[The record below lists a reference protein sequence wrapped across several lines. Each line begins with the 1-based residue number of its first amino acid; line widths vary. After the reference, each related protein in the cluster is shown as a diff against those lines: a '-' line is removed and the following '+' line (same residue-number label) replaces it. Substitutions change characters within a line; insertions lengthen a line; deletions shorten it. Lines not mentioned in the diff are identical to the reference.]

1 MLARGAEFG
10 AWVNIVLTSIKMAII
25 VLVCAVG
32 LFHLQPANWSPFF
45 PKGIGA
51 VFPTT
56 STVFFSYVGFDT
68 IASSSEE
75 CKDPL
80 RYVARQT
87 LHMVSHTHTLTDP

>member
-1 MLARGAEFG
+1 M
-10 AWVNIVLTSIKMAII
+10 NIVLTSIKMAII

-32 LFHLQPANWSPFF
+32 LLHLHPTNWWPFF
-45 PKGIGA
+45 PKGVAA

-80 RYVARQT
+80 RCVRVAFRW
-87 LHMVSHTHTLTDP
+87 